1 MNGWH
6 DKGFFLLIDGKR
18 KTTRTVKYRISKYCK
33 QCDIMANSFHKVRKT
48 YISAL
53 IDSGLNINEICK
65 AVGYTDERT
74 TYGNYCYNRAGK

>member
-1 MNGWH
+1 
-6 DKGFFLLIDGKR
+6 
-18 KTTRTVKYRISKYCK
+18 
-33 QCDIMANSFHKVRKT
+33 MAKSFHKVRKT